1 MFVMAGSL
9 RGGALGLAL
18 AVAAGSAVAQTPGAA
33 PPHAPG
39 GPAGQTVGD
48 LVKADPGKTDPVVAK
63 INTTEIRRSDVI
75 LALKGLPPQ
84 IQQAPAAQIYPLL
97 LERMIDSKLVA
108 SAARTQKL
116 QDDPA
121 IKRQVAEYEDR
132 VIQQAYLDRAVK
144 AKVNDDML
152 KKKYDAFIKE
162 NPPQEEVRA
171 RHILV
176 KTEKEA
182 QDALAEI
189 KKGADFAAVA
199 KSKSTDGSARDG
211 GDLGYFSRGDM
222 VAEFSDAAFTMK
234 PGEVSK
240 APVKSQFGFHLIK
253 VEDRR
258 LSAAPSF
265 EETKDQL
272 RTEVSQEMAGELV
285 EELRG
290 KVKVERFDID
300 GKPLPA
306 APAK

>member
-1 MFVMAGSL
+1 MFPMPGSL
-9 RGGALGLAL
+9 RAGALGLTLAL
-18 AVAAGSAVAQTPGAA
+18 AAGSAVAQTPGAA
-33 PPHAPG
+33 PHAPG
-39 GPAGQTVGD
+39 GAAGQTVAD
-48 LVKADPGKTDPVVAK
+48 LLKADAGKTDPVVAK
-63 INTTEIRRSDVI
+63 VNAIEIRRSDVL

-121 IKRQVAEYEDR
+121 VKRQVAEYEDR
-132 VIQQAYLDRAVK
+132 VIQQAYLDKAVK
-144 AKVNDDML
+144 AKVSDDVL

-182 QDALAEI
+182 NDALAEI
-189 KKGADFAAVA
+189 KKGADFATVA

-222 VAEFSDAAFTMK
+222 VAEFSDAAFAMK
-234 PGEVSK
+234 PG
-240 APVKSQFGFHLIK
+240 
-253 VEDRR
+253 
-258 LSAAPSF
+258 
-265 EETKDQL
+265 
-272 RTEVSQEMAGELV
+272 
-285 EELRG
+285 
-290 KVKVERFDID
+290 
-300 GKPLPA
+300 
-306 APAK
+306 